1 MRARLIKNV
10 RNFSKF
16 EDLFFGKE
24 EDRLIYSERE
34 TFLQTITGLASSLEG
49 KWRISSTSTL
59 KEKVSQFTEENNA
72 PPKKKKNK
80 HNNESEKPPK
90 KQPPLKLGKVTTPIG
105 KSDLEIST
113 K

>member
-49 KWRISSTSTL
+49 K
-59 KEKVSQFTEENNA
+59 
-72 PPKKKKNK
+72 
-80 HNNESEKPPK
+80 
-90 KQPPLKLGKVTTPIG
+90 
-105 KSDLEIST
+105 
-113 K
+113 

>member
-1 MRARLIKNV
+1 
-10 RNFSKF
+10 
-16 EDLFFGKE
+16 
-24 EDRLIYSERE
+24 
-34 TFLQTITGLASSLEG
+34 
-49 KWRISSTSTL
+49 L